1 MHQLLIQFAVSTL
14 MVLLCVTIHG
24 LGLFNLSRVMRSE
37 AAVERLRHIRA
48 LSRRG
53 ALFTLTIVLAMFML
67 HGLEIW
73 AFAVAYWAIGAVA
86 GFEDSLYFST
96 ISYST
101 VGYNDTHILPRWRLL
116 GAFESILGVFLLG
129 WSTAFFFRMLGRIE
143 AH

>member
-1 MHQLLIQFAVSTL
+1 MQQMLTQFAVSTL
-14 MVLLCVTIHG
+14 MVLLCVAIHG

-37 AAVERLRHIRA
+37 TALERLRHIRA
-48 LSRRG
+48 LSPRG
-53 ALFTLTIVLAMFML
+53 AGFTLTIVLAMFML

-73 AFAVAYWAIGAVA
+73 AFALVYWLIGAVQ
-86 GFEDSLYFST
+86 GFEGALYFST

-101 VGYNDTHILPRWRLL
+101 VGYNDTHILPEWRLL